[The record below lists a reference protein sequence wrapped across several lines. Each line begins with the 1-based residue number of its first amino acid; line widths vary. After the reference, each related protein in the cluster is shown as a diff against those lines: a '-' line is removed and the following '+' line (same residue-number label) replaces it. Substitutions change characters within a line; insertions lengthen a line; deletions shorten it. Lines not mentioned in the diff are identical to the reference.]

1 MDSEDEDV
9 TVGRGRRFLVGSE
22 NDLRI
27 LKHFKNKK
35 NIKKMQVVV
44 DNDHGDKSKFSFALY
59 LKSRKQ
65 VNTSYFG
72 DLVKVKEQL
81 TIPQFNELIGKKKI
95 QCWDQLEQFLKSK
108 NITKK

>member
-1 MDSEDEDV
+1 M
-9 TVGRGRRFLVGSE
+9 
-22 NDLRI
+22 
-27 LKHFKNKK
+27 
-35 NIKKMQVVV
+35 

-95 QCWDQLEQFLKSK
+95 
-108 NITKK
+108 